1 MTRRAI
7 FAGLVDIACHV
18 VDRHLNPRFVSQA
31 ASNDVARLNP
41 KPQTLNP
48 KPLQRPFWVERTPQW
63 GGYGGMLPVGRGLHS
78 STLHLNFSAFCGS
91 GGAFRGCL
99 WGAWGVISGMRGCSG
114 YVLRQ
119 KRLKLS

>member
-63 GGYGGMLPVGRGLHS
+63 GGYGGMLPVGFSERVITR
-78 STLHLNFSAFCGS
+78 STGFTVNAVVVGP
-91 GGAFRGCL
+91 
-99 WGAWGVISGMRGCSG
+99 
-114 YVLRQ
+114 Q
-119 KRLKLS
+119 T